1 MEERQTGGKADEW
14 GFFNGMNVCSMLR
27 RVRKQ
32 RMAGGKRG
40 RTLALLGWRG
50 AREELADFG
59 NPSFISVKPSSAEC
73 RLADITELLTAHC
86 LHADCLLDGLHR
98 GPKGPSHS
106 GHRSIKEALS
116 PGPENSGPTLL
127 IPARSQPQCL
137 AQQASCVLAEHRMLP

>member
-73 RLADITELLTAHC
+73 RLADITELLTA
-86 LHADCLLDGLHR
+86 AVFTPTVSWTDFTEVRFHR
-98 GPKGPSHS
+98 KAPPIQATGQLKR
-106 GHRSIKEALS
+106 RSVQ
-116 PGPENSGPTLL
+116 
-127 IPARSQPQCL
+127 ARRTPVQL
-137 AQQASCVLAEHRMLP
+137 F